1 MQGPVYPPKVRVKA
15 TDNSNTTKDF
25 GNVASVTGQDGKK
38 YIITGKVITKPN
50 PTYVYSEGD
59 NPVTRVVKRK

>member
-25 GNVASVTGQDGKK
+25 GNVASTTGNGKGT
-38 YIITGKVITKPN
+38 ITITGKVITKPK
-50 PTYVYSEGD
+50 PTYAYSEGD